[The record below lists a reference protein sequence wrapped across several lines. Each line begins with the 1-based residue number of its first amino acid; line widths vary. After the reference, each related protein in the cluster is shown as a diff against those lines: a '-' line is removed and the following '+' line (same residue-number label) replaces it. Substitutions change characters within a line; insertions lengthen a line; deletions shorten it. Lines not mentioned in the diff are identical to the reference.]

1 MTDFPPL
8 PPPSGEPAM
17 VTPHIDLV
25 THYGSKVAYLGPSIY
40 TAMVKVETRD
50 GTKLDVLVADLT
62 PESAALLP

>member
-1 MTDFPPL
+1 
-8 PPPSGEPAM
+8 M

-62 PESAALLP
+62 PESAALLPL